1 MSYVVNNHLDNLYVF
16 SNKAVGPGKKNP
28 KLINIGPMFMPYY
41 RVFLFFLIVAKFYN
55 FRQIQGIMRVH

>member
-1 MSYVVNNHLDNLYVF
+1 MEKIPRFNIRRAF
-16 SNKAVGPGKKNP
+16 NKAVGPGKKNP